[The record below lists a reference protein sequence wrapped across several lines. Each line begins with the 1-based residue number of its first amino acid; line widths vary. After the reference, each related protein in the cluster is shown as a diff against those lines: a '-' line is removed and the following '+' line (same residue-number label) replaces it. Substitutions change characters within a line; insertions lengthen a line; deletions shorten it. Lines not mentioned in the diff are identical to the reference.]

1 MSTANVS
8 WMSSLP
14 LIALPSCRLA
24 SSSAHDRYI
33 CQEVESLDIQSKA
46 QPVCAAEPMM
56 AGFVCGLLR
65 LVDTIRA
72 STGPTAF
79 LRSRNRS
86 SNSPNWSPL
95 TFRFLEVRI
104 CTGLYIFLYEFTC
117 FSTSIRDPSRGGAA
131 GGFSWVA
138 HNRQVAHNGHFP
150 FLGVVCSCVAL
161 VEVGVGICIYI
172 DGP

>member
-1 MSTANVS
+1 MSTAKVS

-56 AGFVCGLLR
+56 AGFVCGLLW
-65 LVDTIRA
+65 LSDTVRA

-79 LRSRNRS
+79 LRSRDRS
-86 SNSPNWSPL
+86 RKSPNWSPL
-95 TFRFLEVRI
+95 AFRFLEVRI
-104 CTGLYIFLYEFTC
+104 CTWLYIFLYDSTSL
-117 FSTSIRDPSRGGAA
+117 STSIRDPGPHGRTAV
-131 GGFSWVA
+131 FSWVA
-138 HNRQVAHNGHFP
+138 QDGAVAQDGHSP
-150 FLGVVCSCVAL
+150 FLGNQL
-161 VEVGVGICIYI
+161 YR
-172 DGP
+172 